1 MISGSCDGFTV
12 KNKIILKILQKFL
25 TSMHGN
31 EAVYAKLRS
40 SACMSIVS
48 PVDAYGKV

>member
-1 MISGSCDGFTV
+1 
-12 KNKIILKILQKFL
+12 
-25 TSMHGN
+25 MHGN

-48 PVDAYGKV
+48 PVDAYGLIGTNRAPFCTVGVLLTNPVQVLTKQS